1 MRLHK
6 LDGLRG
12 LFSLM
17 VVFFHFDPYALP
29 SYLYLNFIIR
39 ESWTFVDFF
48 FVLSGFV
55 ISLNYHHLSSKEELW
70 IYLKKRFVRLYPLLF
85 YTVMLFFTV
94 DVSINYLMPSMV
106 ENVDSIEVLITRLFD
121 SLLFMNSTPVLGNSG
136 GINGPSWSISA
147 EMIAYLYF
155 GLLLVF
161 APKKMKNAL
170 FVSGIL
176 LGYGVLIYAKVQ
188 DLPFDLRFIRGLIS
202 FSIGYFTW
210 YFYNKKPIKVPN
222 GMEYLLLVVLGLLLF
237 QLHSLVFVPKMIFFT
252 FTFPIFFGTFIY
264 LLIGSNGLLSK
275 LMDSRLFRYLGK
287 LSYSIYLNHFL
298 LVLIIPA
305 FFFKY
310 LGIENSNSN
319 TLLCTVIVII
329 ITIGYSHL
337 TNLFIEQK
345 GGAAL
350 KKWVFR
356 SI

>member
-17 VVFFHFDPYALP
+17 VVFFHFDPYAVP
-29 SYLYLNFIIR
+29 SYLYPNFIIR

-55 ISLNYHHLSSKEELW
+55 ISLNYHHLSSKEALW
-70 IYLKKRFVRLYPLLF
+70 LYMKKRFIRLYPLLF
-85 YTVMLFFTV
+85 YTVMLFFIV
-94 DVSINYLMPSMV
+94 DVSINYLMPKMV
-106 ENVDSIEVLITRLFD
+106 ENVDSIGVLITRLFD

-147 EMIAYLYF
+147 EMIAYMYF

-161 APKKMKNAL
+161 TPKKLKNVL
-170 FVSGIL
+170 FVIGIL
-176 LGYGVLIYAKVQ
+176 LGYAILILAKVQ
-188 DLPFDLRFIRGLIS
+188 DWALDLRFIRGIIS

-210 YFYNKKPIKVPN
+210 FFYNKKPSKSPN
-222 GMEYLLLVVLGLLLF
+222 VIEYLLLIVLGLLLF
-237 QLHSLVFVPKMIFFT
+237 QLHSMVFVPKMIFFT
-252 FTFPIFFGTFIY
+252 FIFPLFFGVFIY
-264 LLIGSNGLLSK
+264 LLTGSNGLLSK
-275 LMDSRLFRYLGK
+275 LMDSKLFRYLGK

-298 LVLIIPA
+298 LVLVVPA

-310 LGIENSNSN
+310 LKITNTDTN
-319 TLLCTVIVII
+319 TLLSTLLVII
-329 ITIGYSHL
+329 LTIGYSHL

-345 GGAAL
+345 CGKEL
-350 KKWVFR
+350 KKWIFGA
-356 SI
+356 